1 MTLKVRVREGVE
13 ENTQVRKKACS
24 SRDEGA
30 KGRGSCLQGGGG
42 GDRQGL
48 DQQGLEGF
56 HFIETPL
63 VASSRGEGVGVAAKR
78 PIKTLIMVLAS
89 AHWKRNWI

>member
-30 KGRGSCLQGGGG
+30 KGRGSCLQGGGVVIG
-42 GDRQGL
+42 QGL
-48 DQQGLEGF
+48 DQQGLDGF

-63 VASSRGEGVGVAAKR
+63 VASSRG
-78 PIKTLIMVLAS
+78 
-89 AHWKRNWI
+89 